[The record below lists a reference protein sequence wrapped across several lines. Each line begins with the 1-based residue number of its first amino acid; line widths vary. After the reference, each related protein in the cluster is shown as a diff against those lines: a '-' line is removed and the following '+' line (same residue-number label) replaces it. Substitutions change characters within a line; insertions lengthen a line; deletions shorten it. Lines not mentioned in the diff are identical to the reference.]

1 MIYQVANILLLK
13 ITFKTSMLR
22 SDFCDY
28 SDAYIVVKGRITAN
42 EDNDDQ
48 ARNKKLIFKN
58 NAPIRSRT
66 SKMNNTFVDN
76 VEDLDNVMAIY
87 NLLEYSENNTIISEV
102 WLNYY
107 GDEIDYDVN
116 ENNNANNKI
125 NNYNNNILDTGAVV
139 QLKYL
144 SKFWR
149 FLDSPLINCEK
160 PVDAIQTVGA
170 YKYISNIS
178 NAKSYVPVVTLS
190 LI

>member
-13 ITFKTSMLR
+13 KKFKTSMLR

-28 SDAYIVVKGRITAN
+28 SDAYIVVKGRVTAN
-42 EDNDDQ
+42 EDNDDK
-48 ARNKKLIFKN
+48 ARNKKIIFKN
-58 NAPIRSRT
+58 NAPIRLRT

-76 VEDLDNVMAIY
+76 VEDLDNVMEIY

-125 NNYNNNILDTGAVV
+125 NNYKKITGT
-139 QLKYL
+139 
-144 SKFWR
+144 R
-149 FLDSPLINCEK
+149 
-160 PVDAIQTVGA
+160 
-170 YKYISNIS
+170 
-178 NAKSYVPVVTLS
+178 
-190 LI
+190 